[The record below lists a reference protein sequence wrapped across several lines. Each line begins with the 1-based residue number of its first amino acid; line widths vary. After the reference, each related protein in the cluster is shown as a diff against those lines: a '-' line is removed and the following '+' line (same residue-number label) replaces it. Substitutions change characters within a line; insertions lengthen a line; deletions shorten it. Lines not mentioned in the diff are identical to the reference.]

1 MKRIL
6 ALCTLAITLASFPL
20 SMACGAPMTIVFN
33 NGSMVTYDTDEIK
46 SITFSGT
53 SATPVA
59 SPYGPP
65 FAIVQPDIME
75 DFQNGLGNRWDPV
88 AVVGGDLG
96 RFARFESGK
105 LIVNVPQGNSW
116 GKTGIQSKQPIFTV
130 DRSFAAQPGLILIKT
145 DPALTTGFVVTLA
158 SSWHNDVWV
167 LQTVWVHVVS
177 ATDEGEGSVVFIN
190 TQGPEKYGSD
200 GLLPIKP
207 VKAPE
212 WVGLKVYP
220 GKVALQVSG
229 MDSPA
234 VIDMGWISEGTPVY
248 LQVFSHP
255 RAEGGPAA
263 VAIDQIQVGR

>member
-6 ALCTLAITLASFPL
+6 ALCILALTFASFPL
-20 SMACGAPMTIVFN
+20 SIACGAPMTIVFN
-33 NGSMVTYDTDEIK
+33 NGTTVSYDTDEIK
-46 SITFSGT
+46 SIVFSGT
-53 SATPVA
+53 PTMPEPSLPGSLFSIA
-59 SPYGPP
+59 
-65 FAIVQPDIME
+65 QPMMIE
-75 DFQNGLGNRWDPV
+75 DFQNGLGDRWDPV
-88 AVVGGDLG
+88 AVVGGDFG
-96 RFARFESGK
+96 RFARFESGR
-105 LIVNVPQGNSW
+105 LVVDVPHGNSW
-116 GKTGIQSKQPIFTV
+116 GKTGVQSKQPIFTV

-145 DPALTTGFVVTLA
+145 DPTLTTGFVITLA

>member
-20 SMACGAPMTIVFN
+20 SIACGAPMTIVFN

-65 FAIVQPDIME
+65 FTIVQPNIME
-75 DFQNGLGNRWDPV
+75 DFQNGLGDRWDPV
-88 AVVGGDLG
+88 AVVGGDFG

-116 GKTGIQSKQPIFTV
+116 GKTGVQSKQPIFTV

-145 DPALTTGFVVTLA
+145 DPTLTTGFVVTLA
-158 SSWHNDVWV
+158 SVAQLVWV
-167 LQTVWVHVVS
+167 PSRVV
-177 ATDEGEGSVVFIN
+177 ACRQRD
-190 TQGPEKYGSD
+190 
-200 GLLPIKP
+200 
-207 VKAPE
+207 
-212 WVGLKVYP
+212 
-220 GKVALQVSG
+220 
-229 MDSPA
+229 
-234 VIDMGWISEGTPVY
+234 
-248 LQVFSHP
+248 
-255 RAEGGPAA
+255 
-263 VAIDQIQVGR
+263 

>member
-190 TQGPEKYGSD
+190 THGPEKYGSE
-200 GLLPIKP
+200 GYLPIKP

-212 WVGLKVYP
+212 WVGFKVYP
-220 GKVALQVSG
+220 GKVALQMSG

-234 VIDMGWISEGTPVY
+234 LIDMGWISEGTPIY

-263 VAIDQIQVGR
+263 VAIDEIQVGR